1 MTPEEQFA
9 AASVGIPDYDPDAI
23 FPRTKERDPYRRLGI
38 SDEST
43 FEEVQDARNYLV
55 ETYRAHV
62 AGVEAIEQAFDKIIN
77 DRLSTRKK
85 AKGMKK
91 ALRKQK
97 KGENYVPPF
106 MERLKAQFEKP
117 DQTTIMRRALMYAI
131 MMGWA
136 IVSAGNA
143 PSGPAFQMAI
153 SFGLCVYFL
162 HDKRG
167 GAAAGAPL
175 GKSFINGARA
185 SAFSSSLQLL
195 FSSLLF
201 DRRRAMRPP
210 RHHSR
215 LTNQIVS
222 LPPSSLRRVVARVRR
237 RVAVPVVH
245 SDLPS
250 RVGAGADPLAVLH
263 GVVLHLRDVLEVIEV
278 RGGREEGAERGRERA
293 GRSRRGA
300 TRRRERIFYSD
311 EPHKYYSS
319 LHSY

>member
-175 GKSFINGARA
+175 GKSFIN
-185 SAFSSSLQLL
+185 AFAALSLGFVVGSLFPLYIPIFPPAWGPELILSL
-195 FSSLLF
+195 FS
-201 DRRRAMRPP
+201 M
-210 RHHSR
+210 
-215 LTNQIVS
+215 VS
-222 LPPSSLRRVVARVRR
+222 FF
-237 RVAVPVVH
+237 
-245 SDLPS
+245 
-250 RVGAGADPLAVLH
+250 
-263 GVVLHLRDVLEVIEV
+263 IF
-278 RGGREEGAERGRERA
+278 
-293 GRSRRGA
+293 A
-300 TRRRERIFYSD
+300 TFL
-311 EPHKYYSS
+311 K
-319 LHSY
+319 

>member
-1 MTPEEQFA
+1 M
-9 AASVGIPDYDPDAI
+9 
-23 FPRTKERDPYRRLGI
+23 
-38 SDEST
+38 
-43 FEEVQDARNYLV
+43 

-167 GAAAGAPL
+167 GAAAFVVEKVDAKTERDGHLERGP
-175 GKSFINGARA
+175 ARGVPGGDDRPPHHDGVHQR
-185 SAFSSSLQLL
+185 SAH
-195 FSSLLF
+195 
-201 DRRRAMRPP
+201 DRRLVRLLELRLQSLHERRHVVLPLLLLPQRLLHPFRFFTRREAVVDDLIERLLDRLDARDVRAVRL
-210 RHHSR
+210 HEVVSR
-215 LTNQIVS
+215 VLN
-222 LPPSSLRRVVARVRR
+222 LLERRLVRYAESAV
-237 RVAVPVVH
+237 RVAFLRPVPY
-245 SDLPS
+245 
-250 RVGAGADPLAVLH
+250 
-263 GVVLHLRDVLEVIEV
+263 
-278 RGGREEGAERGRERA
+278 GRMLGW
-293 GRSRRGA
+293 
-300 TRRRERIFYSD
+300 
-311 EPHKYYSS
+311 SS
-319 LHSY
+319 